1 MIFKGLVYFVAKKGN
16 SSYIQPRTRPLK
28 YGKICP
34 YGSPVQEEEHE
45 KAHNGRSR
53 RSGRLCD
60 GVSAAA
66 SDSAARSGSG
76 PGSRAARASGRAAS
90 ARSGAAGARG
100 RAGCH
105 ARARGR
111 AGCYARACS
120 IAAAASSPPPS
131 PPSSAAASATAAPSP
146 PRPPPRQILKQGR
159 LADNS
164 WNAD

>member
-66 SDSAARSGSG
+66 ASDSAARSGSG

-90 ARSGAAGARG
+90 ARSGAAG
-100 RAGCH
+100 
-105 ARARGR
+105 ARGR